1 LQWRSNEPDWQDGL
15 TPETFAGHIK
25 FANCILANRFI
36 DAVWHVAIT
45 ARWPWEILLPHTNV
59 IADEARLELMARI
72 LLADEA
78 FVNAPKETVGPLLTS
93 RLLKEMLTIL
103 EDKTRA
109 MPTTFHRYESGTTDT
124 NGALLAKVFL
134 RFIYSKHTD
143 SEAKAWFRT
152 ARVGWRLVTLAIV
165 CAKHGRD
172 RRAERFF
179 KQHVKWGRRYRFVK
193 ERIRV

>member
-1 LQWRSNEPDWQDGL
+1 M
-15 TPETFAGHIK
+15 TPETFAEHLK
-25 FANCILANRFI
+25 FATYIRANQFI
-36 DAVWHVAIT
+36 DAACHVAIT
-45 ARWPWEILLPHTNV
+45 ARWPWEMLLPHTDA
-59 IADEARLELMARI
+59 ITDEARLEQLARM
-72 LLADEA
+72 LLANEA
-78 FVNAPKETVGPLLTS
+78 FVNAPEETVGPFLTS

-152 ARVGWRLVTLAIV
+152 VGVGWRLVTLAVV

-172 RRAERFF
+172 RRTERFF